1 MANYP
6 DDTLSTRRE
15 RHYGLQGVYLS
26 AYCEVVD
33 PDNAWPVSYYV
44 LNRWLRI
51 LTAVGFWLLIA
62 IQQLCFRNRRSPKNN
77 WCTVS
82 RDQIAGEAH
91 MAPATVDRLLH
102 SGAHRK
108 HEGYYKTRGLCHWI
122 RFRERRKQSAEAG
135 TQIQDVNHYDIVLT
149 PPLAPIDQRGLA
161 QYLLENGV
169 EPRGSTDTAVPLL
182 ERLAATEFY
191 ALLDLLEDCA
201 GRFSPPDGWP
211 TDELLV
217 SPDEYMATP
226 YQVVQALGL
235 KMPIE
240 KQEQIA
246 FLDLCDRVY
255 QALCVPMRPK
265 SFTSTN
271 YFRRYWLPLLGHT
284 LAALIVTLR
293 SRCFWNTDE
302 LRDEISLYP
311 SEMAEIL
318 GLESKQVR
326 RLLTKLVTKRFLTIL
341 DSGRGKRTKFQVYLR
356 EPIAPEHEQKH
367 QRLLTGESLYQ
378 LESGNLERL
387 IPDENGHSEHLTSYK
402 NGHPE
407 RLTPGENGHFERL
420 TSGENGH
427 SERLAPARMDILSGG
442 MDILSRG
449 NGHSEHLLSIVI
461 TETPTGTSLSL
472 KKQKHPNDRKAATA
486 ALLDDF
492 NVGPPNSTRIL
503 RLDPEPAELWAW
515 LLYVITERNLVEGG
529 YNVPGYA
536 ASHFLAGESAPS
548 RFETWAQLTARDW
561 QTLWRASHYG
571 GPYADGVAEIAHR
584 FQETGWSQEEFLR
597 AWQADFAE
605 VFPQGPFGNEVID
618 LGGLKRLLLK
628 LSPPGD
634 FHLTENHCTLLLEP
648 ADSETHAWLVE
659 HERDVRH
666 LLDAQGILHT
676 ARIMDPS
683 SRTGSRGEHLWNIVL
698 SELNLQMTQ
707 ATFDKW
713 LRDSRFLGHENGS
726 YIIGV
731 GSSYAKEWL
740 EHRLFDTVKRTLVR
754 LSGQDVDIEFVV
766 LGGDVPDS
774 SGTASTTAADPI
786 LAEVI
791 GMYESEIG
799 PVTERTAQKL
809 TALVEEH
816 QDIGQWRDAFDA
828 VVWSNVRRLDYVKR
842 CLENERAPKPKRSGR
857 LRTIREK
864 PPAEEVDAE
873 TRARQ
878 RAALDKLR
886 RRQRERERA

>member
-255 QALCVPMRPK
+255 QALCVPTRPK

-271 YFRRYWLPLLGHT
+271 YFRKHWLPLLGHT
-284 LAALIVTLR
+284 LAALIVVLR
-293 SRCFWNTDE
+293 SRCFWNKDE
-302 LRDEISLYP
+302 LRDEVSMYP
-311 SEMAEIL
+311 SEMAESV
-318 GLESKQVR
+318 GLKPRQVR
-326 RLLTKLVTKRFLTIL
+326 NLLPKPVAKRFLTVL
-341 DSGRGKRTKFQVYLR
+341 DSGRGRRTRVQVYLR

-367 QRLLTGESLYQ
+367 QRLLTGESLRHQ
-378 LESGNLERL
+378 C
-387 IPDENGHSEHLTSYK
+387 
-402 NGHPE
+402 
-407 RLTPGENGHFERL
+407 ENGHFGLQPPAKNGNLEVQSP
-420 TSGENGH
+420 TENGN
-427 SERLAPARMDILSGG
+427 SEPQSPAENGNPEPLSSIENGNSEPLSPLRTAILSHSHDRERQSWAKGTA
-442 MDILSRG
+442 IVSQG
-449 NGHSEHLLSIVI
+449 NGNSEPLLSIVI
-461 TETPTGTSLSL
+461 TETPTGIFLSL
-472 KKQKHPNDRKAATA
+472 KKQKHPNDRRAATA
-486 ALLDDF
+486 ALLNNF
-492 NVGPPNSTRIL
+492 NIGPPNSTRIL

-548 RFETWAQLTARDW
+548 RFETWAQLTACEW

-571 GPYADGVAEIAHR
+571 GPYADGVAEIARR
-584 FQETGWSQEEFLR
+584 FQETGWNQEELLR

-605 VFPQGPFGNEVID
+605 VFSEGPFGNEVIAGTIPTRRFSLD
-618 LGGLKRLLLK
+618 REPLRVDTGTSGWRDPRLA
-628 LSPPGD
+628 GR
-634 FHLTENHCTLLLEP
+634 T
-648 ADSETHAWLVE
+648 
-659 HERDVRH
+659 
-666 LLDAQGILHT
+666 
-676 ARIMDPS
+676 
-683 SRTGSRGEHLWNIVL
+683 RTGHPSFSRCAGHPPHDADYGPSQPN
-698 SELNLQMTQ
+698 
-707 ATFDKW
+707 
-713 LRDSRFLGHENGS
+713 RF
-726 YIIGV
+726 
-731 GSSYAKEWL
+731 
-740 EHRLFDTVKRTLVR
+740 T
-754 LSGQDVDIEFVV
+754 
-766 LGGDVPDS
+766 GGTSV
-774 SGTASTTAADPI
+774 
-786 LAEVI
+786 
-791 GMYESEIG
+791 
-799 PVTERTAQKL
+799 ERRAQ
-809 TALVEEH
+809 
-816 QDIGQWRDAFDA
+816 
-828 VVWSNVRRLDYVKR
+828 
-842 CLENERAPKPKRSGR
+842 
-857 LRTIREK
+857 
-864 PPAEEVDAE
+864 
-873 TRARQ
+873 
-878 RAALDKLR
+878 
-886 RRQRERERA
+886 